1 MRHRLPRTL
10 GGGFRALIALAGA
23 ALVVLTPAFARAPE
37 IYMNQGG
44 IFGAPWEYA
53 VNGYDVV
60 AYYSL
65 AEGASAVEGSDKFVT
80 EYLGEKWRFSNAE
93 NLAAFKD
100 DPDRYRP
107 QYGGYCA
114 WAIAND
120 RLAKGDPNV
129 WYVYE
134 GKLYLNVNKRI
145 QRDWLS
151 DIPDFIKRAEANWP
165 EILDR
170 N

>member
-1 MRHRLPRTL
+1 MRHEYLQTI
-10 GGGFRALIALAGA
+10 GFFLRPLIAAFAA
-23 ALVVLTPAFARAPE
+23 ALVAIAPALARAPE
-37 IYMNQGG
+37 IYMNDGG
-44 IFGAPWEYA
+44 LFGAPWEYA

-60 AYYSL
+60 AYFDL
-65 AEGASAVEGSDKFVT
+65 AEGAPPVEGADLFVT
-80 EYLGEKWRFSNAE
+80 EYKGVKWRFANAE
-93 NLAAFKD
+93 NLAAFKAN
-100 DPDRYRP
+100 PDRYRP

-120 RLAKGDPNV
+120 SLAKGDPKV

-134 GKLYLNVNKRI
+134 GKLYLNVNRRI

-151 DIPDFIKRAEANWP
+151 DIPDFIARAESNWP
-165 EILDR
+165 GILDR